1 MKVPRKLSILGE
13 ETAVLEES
21 YRCKLKYASQLEIV
35 YLIINPTTQKKDI
48 DINEPQSTLSTDVTT
63 SESAI

>member
-1 MKVPRKLSILGE
+1 MKVPRKLSKLGE

-21 YRCKLKYASQLEIV
+21 YRCKLMYTSQLEIV
-35 YLIINPTTQKKDI
+35 YLIINPRTQKKEI